1 MRYSQDTE
9 RYIKILNTA
18 LIPLINFDSVS
29 YLQEPATSAEIV
41 KVQDTLGNS
50 HFIDVTGFD
59 LERILLDVFAVAIG
73 NSPKSVIKD
82 VNKRRK
88 YAAFFTEA
96 K

>member
-18 LIPLINFDSVS
+18 LIPLINFSNVD
-29 YLQEPATSAEIV
+29 YKQEHKTGAEIV
-41 KVQDTLGNS
+41 RVQNTLGNS
-50 HFIDVTGFD
+50 QFIDVTGFD

-73 NSPKSVIKD
+73 NKPASVIDD

-88 YAAFFTEA
+88 CAALFTEA
-96 K
+96 R